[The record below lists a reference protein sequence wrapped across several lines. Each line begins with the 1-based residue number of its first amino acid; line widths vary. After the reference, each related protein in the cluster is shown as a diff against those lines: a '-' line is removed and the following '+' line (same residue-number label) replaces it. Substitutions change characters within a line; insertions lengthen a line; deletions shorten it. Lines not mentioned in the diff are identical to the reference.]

1 MGIIGKKGVRDM
13 KTKIRAGLGCFLIVA
28 AVVSAVS
35 ALALEARDVAP
46 GKNYAEIEYREEN
59 SDEVRE
65 GFILKEYDGFIGI
78 FSPGFEKIPITVTD
92 IEVSTL
98 READKE
104 LLRAGIYAASREEMM
119 QLLEDFGS

>member
-1 MGIIGKKGVRDM
+1 M
-13 KTKIRAGLGCFLIVA
+13 KTKIRIGLSCFLIVA
-28 AVVSAVS
+28 AIVSAIS
-35 ALALEARDVAP
+35 ALALESKESI
-46 GKNYAEIEYREEN
+46 KNQNFTVSESHEE
-59 SDEVRE
+59 DTGAKE
-65 GFILKEYDGFIGI
+65 GFILKEYEGYIGI

-104 LLRAGIYAASREEMM
+104 LLAAGIYTSSREEMM